1 MTEVRE
7 KGKIYLHFY
16 LFEKEGKTV
25 AEARFLYRQTYD
37 AIRRRI
43 EEGIYGPS
51 SLLPTEGALCREF
64 HVSAITVKKALAL
77 LTEEGL
83 VRRVPGKGTIVLPVP
98 AGSLAGERPAPAAA
112 SRIGL
117 VLEHVSTPFGL
128 EMLYRLDR
136 EAEEAGLKL
145 DIRFSYSDQKKE
157 SQEIDFL
164 LREGVRGLLIM
175 PCRGEH
181 YNTAILRLVV
191 NGFPIVLLDKKL
203 EGLCLPSVRTENR
216 EGAAR
221 LTRYLAEKGCRRIAM
236 ITSAERGT
244 TSLQEREQGFF
255 GALREAN
262 LEPFAVVRVS
272 GGELLRNLPSAQAIE
287 TLSAWLA
294 GEGKQADGI
303 VCLEYGFVPALFAA
317 MRACGRSLGGS
328 LRVCCF
334 DEDYLAPQGPLLTH
348 VKQDEAAIAHEAMA
362 LLRRELET
370 GMVTEE
376 ECRVPGRFVEAAE

>member
-1 MTEVRE
+1 
-7 KGKIYLHFY
+7 
-16 LFEKEGKTV
+16 
-25 AEARFLYRQTYD
+25 
-37 AIRRRI
+37 
-43 EEGIYGPS
+43 
-51 SLLPTEGALCREF
+51 
-64 HVSAITVKKALAL
+64 
-77 LTEEGL
+77 
-83 VRRVPGKGTIVLPVP
+83 
-98 AGSLAGERPAPAAA
+98 
-112 SRIGL
+112 
-117 VLEHVSTPFGL
+117 
-128 EMLYRLDR
+128 MLYRLDQ

-294 GEGKQADGI
+294 GEGKQATASSAWNTAL
-303 VCLEYGFVPALFAA
+303 CLPCLPPCARAA
-317 MRACGRSLGGS
+317 AAWAAACA
-328 LRVCCF
+328 C
-334 DEDYLAPQGPLLTH
+334 
-348 VKQDEAAIAHEAMA
+348 AASMKTI
-362 LLRRELET
+362 LRR
-370 GMVTEE
+370 
-376 ECRVPGRFVEAAE
+376 RGRCSPM